1 MKKQI
6 LSIVLVAATMLM
18 VTTSYA
24 GEEKKPSESKGT
36 IVRSVVDGRATTT
49 AYDKKGKWIYT
60 IEKYSLDNLDKN
72 ITDRVQSVYYNYGV
86 TSIEKVEQRGMNTV
100 YVVHLENAKSI
111 KLVRLTDDDMELV
124 QDLVKG

>member
-6 LSIVLVAATMLM
+6 LSIVLAAATMLI
-18 VTTSYA
+18 VTNSYA
-24 GEEKKPSESKGT
+24 SGNESESSKGS
-36 IVRSVVDGRATTT
+36 IVHSVVDGRATTT
-49 AYDKKGKWIYT
+49 AFDKKGKWIYT

-72 ITDRVQSVYYNYGV
+72 IIDRVQSVYYNYGV
-86 TSIEKVEQRGMNTV
+86 TGIEKIDQRGMNTV

-111 KLVRLTDDDMELV
+111 KLVRLTDDDIEVV